1 MANKLKRFKLQRR
14 LGVEL
19 PGLGKGGALER
30 RPYPPGQ
37 HGQRRRKQ
45 SDYAIRLAE
54 KQKLRFNYQL
64 GEKQLKRFVRT
75 ARKQAD
81 TNWVATLASL
91 LESRLDNTV
100 FRLGFAPSILAARQ
114 LCSHGHVLVNGK
126 RCDIGSAVLS
136 PGDKIQ
142 LSEKAYKMP
151 QYEELREVPRLQ
163 MADHLGRT
171 EEDGKDTGTLSAAPG
186 LEAIPFPFEPQL
198 IAEHYSNTK

>member
-1 MANKLKRFKLQRR
+1 MANKPKRFKLQRR

-37 HGQRRRKQ
+37 HGQRRRKH
-45 SDYAIRLAE
+45 SDYAVRLTE
-54 KQKLRFNYQL
+54 KQKLRFNYQI

-75 ARKQAD
+75 ARKQAE
-81 TNWVATLASL
+81 TNWVETLVSL
-91 LESRLDNTV
+91 LEARLDNTV
-100 FRLGFAPSILAARQ
+100 FRLGFASSILAARQ
-114 LCSHGHVLVNGK
+114 LCSHGHVLVNGR
-126 RCDIGSAVLS
+126 RCDIGSAILS
-136 PGDKIQ
+136 KGDKIQ

-163 MADHLGRT
+163 LADHLGRI
-171 EEDGKDTGTLSAAPG
+171 EEDGKDTGTLTDMPS
-186 LEAIPFPFEPQL
+186 LETIPFPFEPQL